1 MFLSLTG
8 GFTGS
13 SESIHVKM
21 PHCWKSHVIAL
32 LYIYSI
38 ATFLYYNYLSFADF
52 TKSLMRIVSNSV
64 FMPQAFAECILL
76 FTVAGSMSF
85 TPKYI
90 EAQFSVPTW
99 KVNMLIGR

>member
-1 MFLSLTG
+1 
-8 GFTGS
+8 
-13 SESIHVKM
+13 
-21 PHCWKSHVIAL
+21 
-32 LYIYSI
+32 
-38 ATFLYYNYLSFADF
+38 
-52 TKSLMRIVSNSV
+52 MRIVSNSV

-99 KVNMLIGR
+99 KVNMLIGRWQYDSYIFQVPSSLTLFRNRNTVPIDSEEKKAEQSWEWGRC